1 MRRRTD
7 SRLAFVLVLLA
18 AGGLT
23 VSAQAPRTLQ
33 PGPAASVGMDHQAL
47 NQAVDLFRQA
57 VARDEIRGV
66 VLMVA
71 RRGTIVMHEALGW
84 RHVAYKLPM
93 EKDTIFR
100 MASNTK
106 PVVATAAL
114 MLEQDGKLSVGDRV
128 GVHLTALDTYRWREV
143 TVGHLLSHASGLRIG
158 PIFLPFDDEK
168 DKREAPTLQNAVA
181 KFGPIGPE
189 FAPGT
194 TYSYN
199 NAGYNTVG
207 AVIERVSGMA
217 LEDVLRTR
225 IYEPLGMT
233 DTLNHEDASKLAR
246 MATVY
251 AGRKGED
258 GKIAWTQRFT
268 PGDPPDFPVIRASG
282 GMIST
287 AMDYAKFLQMYLNGG
302 TYGGARLLTAAS
314 IAKAT
319 TSHIDAGNDGGY
331 GYGWMIGP
339 DGSHAHSGSDGT
351 YAWVDPK
358 RELFGLVFTQSPG
371 GINPRLK
378 FREAVTGAVR
388 VGETGSR

>member
-1 MRRRTD
+1 MTRRSRTTFG
-7 SRLAFVLVLLA
+7 LVLVLLA
-18 AGGLT
+18 VVGLT

-33 PGPAASVGMDHQAL
+33 YGTAASVGMDPQGL
-47 NQAVDLFRQA
+47 SRAVDLFRGA

-93 EKDTIFR
+93 EKDTLFR

-106 PVVATAAL
+106 PVVASAAL
-114 MLEQDGKLSVGDRV
+114 ILEQDGKLALTDRV
-128 GVHLTALDTYRWREV
+128 GAHLSALDNYRWREV
-143 TVGHLLSHASGLRIG
+143 TIGHLLSHSSGLRIG
-158 PIFLPFDDEK
+158 PIFLPFDDETGK
-168 DKREAPTLQNAVA
+168 KETPTLQGAVGRFA
-181 KFGPIGPE
+181 SLGPE

-199 NAGYNTVG
+199 NAGFNTAG
-207 AVIERVSGMA
+207 AVIEHASGLA
-217 LEDVLRTR
+217 LEDLLRTR
-225 IYEPLGMT
+225 LYEPLGMT
-233 DTLNHEDASKLAR
+233 DTLNHEDATKLAR

-251 AGRKGED
+251 SGQRGED
-258 GKIAWTQRFT
+258 GKVAWTQRFT

-302 TYGGARLLTAAS
+302 EYGGARILTAAS
-314 IAKAT
+314 VAKAT
-319 TSHIDAGNDGGY
+319 TSHIGAGTDGGY
-331 GYGWMIGP
+331 GYGWVVAP
-339 DGSHAHSGSDGT
+339 DGSYSHTGSDGT

-358 RELFGLVFTQSPG
+358 RDLFGLVFTQSPG
-371 GINPRLK
+371 GPNPRVQFK
-378 FREAVTGAVR
+378 DAVAAATR
-388 VGETGSR
+388 

>member
-1 MRRRTD
+1 MTRRSRT
-7 SRLAFVLVLLA
+7 AFGLVPVLLA
-18 AGGLT
+18 AAGLIL
-23 VSAQAPRTLQ
+23 SAQAPRTLRY
-33 PGPAASVGMDHQAL
+33 GTAASVSIDQTAL
-47 NQAVDLFRQA
+47 DLAVKPFRDA
-57 VARDEIRGV
+57 VSRDEIRGV
-66 VLMVA
+66 VLLVA

-93 EKDTIFR
+93 EKDTLFR

-106 PVVATAAL
+106 PVIASAAL
-114 MLEQDGKLSVGDRV
+114 ILEQDGKLAVNDRV
-128 GVHLTALDTYRWREV
+128 GVHLPALDNYRWREV
-143 TVGHLLSHASGLRIG
+143 TIGHLLSHASGLRIG
-158 PIFLPFDDEK
+158 PIFMPFDEEK
-168 DKREAPTLQNAVA
+168 GKGETVTLQGAVA
-181 KFGPIGPE
+181 KFASIGPE

-199 NAGYNTVG
+199 NAGFNTAG
-207 AVIERVSGMA
+207 AVIERASGLA

-233 DTLNHEDASKLAR
+233 DTLNHEDATKLAR

-251 AGRKGED
+251 SGQRGED
-258 GKIAWTQRFT
+258 GKVAWTQRFT

-302 TYGGARLLTAAS
+302 EYGGVRILSPAS

-319 TSHIDAGNDGGY
+319 TSHIGAGTDGGY
-331 GYGWMIGP
+331 GYGWVVAP
-339 DGSHAHSGSDGT
+339 DGSYSHTGSDGT

-371 GINPRLK
+371 GPNPRLQFK
-378 FREAVTGAVR
+378 EAVTAAVR
-388 VGETGSR
+388 